1 MALQS
6 EVVALDSRL
15 VGIAGHPD
23 IVGYLGIAAV
33 RVVGRLLHLRAH
45 RLCETGRMAQ
55 QCHNTLIGFDTHLV
69 QAGRALAMFL
79 PCQLSKPIVFSLGT
93 AALVMIESCRPF

>member
-33 RVVGRLLHLRAH
+33 RVVGRGSAVAH
-45 RLCETGRMAQ
+45 
-55 QCHNTLIGFDTHLV
+55 
-69 QAGRALAMFL
+69 
-79 PCQLSKPIVFSLGT
+79 GT
-93 AALVMIESCRPF
+93 AGGFQHSD